1 MKKIFI
7 LLILHFYLIIPALAQ
22 DENTVPTK
30 FELYIQKQVEYM
42 DLSGFIQATIEND
55 TEHIQKLFDNGLNPD
70 GTIGGVAHIFYPI
83 YLNKPQVLELVLKNK
98 ANPNKTCLRESALHF
113 CIYLKRKTCLETL
126 IKYGADVN
134 KKCLGKSA
142 LDYAISKKDY
152 ETALYLLKQG
162 ALPSRYTYRKA
173 KKAENIELKKYLGM
187 NVN

>member
-1 MKKIFI
+1 MHPRQYQTVGGIFI
-7 LLILHFYLIIPALAQ
+7 
-22 DENTVPTK
+22 
-30 FELYIQKQVEYM
+30 
-42 DLSGFIQATIEND
+42 
-55 TEHIQKLFDNGLNPD
+55 
-70 GTIGGVAHIFYPI
+70 
-83 YLNKPQVLELVLKNK
+83 KNK
-98 ANPNKTCLRESALHF
+98 ANPNKTCLRESAMHF